1 MDHSKKLDFIHKMAR
16 LGLEHV
22 KMPVQN
28 FDSGGMVQTQAAPSD
43 TLLGGPDSRGT
54 NQEYFSPEETIGGG
68 VGKFLGLQS
77 DYGAAG
83 ADIQKGTN
91 VAQLNN
97 SFDNANGALGAQ
109 AGLANT
115 LTPQAAQATNQ
126 QRMLA
131 QQYQNTINGI
141 GPNVALNEL
150 HQATAA
156 NTANQAA
163 LMASQRGASA
173 NPGMIARQAAM
184 QGGANQQADAAS
196 AATLQ
201 AQQQIAAQQG
211 LGQLSNQQIG
221 QTQGAVTGVSQAT
234 QGEQNILQNSN
245 SATNN
250 ANVGM
255 QSNINTTNAQ
265 TAATNASGI
274 GGMIGGAITAVG
286 SLFGGAGAEGG
297 EITKEGFKKPQMFAQ
312 GGSAYLKG
320 NPLLHQDSD
329 PNGPQSYV
337 AQWLNNSGPS
347 SNSPNVQLTPFSV
360 PDNSQEKKDIA
371 KGLQNAFGS
380 APPSA
385 TGSSGDLPGVG
396 LVGGGAMPAGS
407 VSGAGAGDSL
417 MGGAEMAAAE
427 GGMVPALVSP
437 GERYLTPKEAKKVA
451 KGEKAPLKA
460 GEKIPG
466 KPKFPGNDYRNDI
479 VPKKLKEGG
488 IVIPNKILQSKNP
501 GHEAKKFVQAV
512 LAKQGLKGKAK

>member
-28 FDSGGMVQTQAAPSD
+28 FDSGGMVQTQETAQPS
-43 TLLGGPDSRGT
+43 LVGGPDSRGT
-54 NQEYFSPEETIGGG
+54 NQSYADPETSVGGG
-68 VGKFLGLQS
+68 VAKFLGLAS
-77 DYGAAG
+77 SYNAGG
-83 ADIQKGTN
+83 ADIQAGTN
-91 VAQLNN
+91 MDQLNDAYLG
-97 SFDNANGALGAQ
+97 SRNAMDAQ
-109 AGLANT
+109 TGLAGT
-115 LTPQAAQATNQ
+115 LTPQASQAANQ
-126 QRMLA
+126 QRLLA
-131 QQYQNTINGI
+131 QQYQNTINGT
-141 GPNVALNEL
+141 GPNVALNQL

-184 QGGANQQADAAS
+184 QGAANQQADAGQ

-211 LGQLSNQQIG
+211 LGQLSGQQIG
-221 QTQGAVTGVSQAT
+221 QTQGAVSGAN
-234 QGEQNILQNSN
+234 QGAQNEQNILQNAN
-245 SATNN
+245 TAANN

-265 TAATNASGI
+265 TASANANGI
-274 GGMIGGAITAVG
+274 GGLIGGGISAIG
-286 SLFGGAGAEGG
+286 SLFSAAAEGG
-297 EITKEGFKKPQMFAQ
+297 EVTQEGMKKPEKFAE
-312 GGSAYLKG
+312 GGSPYLKG
-320 NPLLHQDSD
+320 NPLLSNT
-329 PNGPQSYV
+329 PTGSSEGPQSYV
-337 AQWLNNSGPS
+337 GKWLTTSTDVPAIQNTSPAPQASGS
-347 SNSPNVQLTPFSV
+347 
-360 PDNSQEKKDIA
+360 
-371 KGLQNAFGS
+371 
-380 APPSA
+380 
-385 TGSSGDLPGVG
+385 
-396 LVGGGAMPAGS
+396 GGGM
-407 VSGAGAGDSL
+407 GALTGMLGSL
-417 MGGAEMAAAE
+417 MEAE

-466 KPKFPGNDYRNDI
+466 KPKFPGNDYRNDV

-512 LAKQGLKGKAK
+512 IAKQGLKGKAK

>member
-16 LGLEHV
+16 LGLEHT
-22 KMPVQN
+22 KMPHYDQGGQVQA
-28 FDSGGMVQTQAAPSD
+28 QEAP
-43 TLLGGPDSRGT
+43 TTLGGPDSRGT
-54 NQEYFSPEETIGGG
+54 NQSYADPTTSLGGG
-68 VGKFLGLQS
+68 VATTLGLAS
-77 DYGAAG
+77 TYNAGG

-91 VAQLNN
+91 KDQLNQSFLASQQALNNQNTFSNTLAPQAQVGVNQQAQL
-97 SFDNANGALGAQ
+97 AQ
-109 AGLANT
+109 MYHNQAMGL
-115 LTPQAAQATNQ
+115 
-126 QRMLA
+126 
-131 QQYQNTINGI
+131 
-141 GPNVALNEL
+141 GPNVATNEL
-150 HQATAA
+150 NQATGQ
-156 NTANQAA
+156 NTQNQAA
-163 LMASQRGASA
+163 LMASQRGVSA

-184 QGGANQQADAAS
+184 QGAANQQQAAGQ

-201 AQQQIAAQQG
+201 AQQQIAAQDN
-211 LGQLSNQQIG
+211 LARLSANQIG
-221 QTQGAVTGVSQAT
+221 QAGQSITGQSQAT
-234 QGEQNILQNSN
+234 QGEQNILQNAN
-245 SATNN
+245 TAENN

-265 TAATNASGI
+265 TASANANGI
-274 GGMIGGAITAVG
+274 GGLIGGGISAIG
-286 SLFGGAGAEGG
+286 SIFGMAAAEGG
-297 EITKEGFKKPQMFAQ
+297 EVTTEGMKKPQMFAQ
-312 GGSAYLKG
+312 GGSPYIIG
-320 NPLLHQDSD
+320 NPLINQDSPAAD
-329 PNGPQSYV
+329 PNGPQSFV
-337 AQWLNNSGPS
+337 GQWLNNSGPS
-347 SNSPNVQLTPFSV
+347 SSGPNVQLTPFSM

-371 KGLQNAFGS
+371 KGLKNAFGS